1 MTKES
6 QVSAGQGGAMEVNKG
21 RRSYKKRPYTIVVE
35 GNIGS
40 GKTTFLQPFATLK
53 QVVFVVVARTRAFNV
68 PVQW

>member
-6 QVSAGQGGAMEVNKG
+6 QVCAGQGGAVEVNK
-21 RRSYKKRPYTIVVE
+21 RCRSNNKRPYTIVVE

-53 QVVFVVVARTRAFNV
+53 QVVFVVVARTLAVLNYALF
-68 PVQW
+68 